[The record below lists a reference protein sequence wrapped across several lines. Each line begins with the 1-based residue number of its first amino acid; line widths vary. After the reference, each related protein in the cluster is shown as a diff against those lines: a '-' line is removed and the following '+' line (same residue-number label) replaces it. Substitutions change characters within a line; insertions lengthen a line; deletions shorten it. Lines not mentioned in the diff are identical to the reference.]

1 MSEERNNPEVKGDSL
16 SLLVKDKLADDLE
29 VGALEVIQNLIS
41 SVKGIKGLNNGIK
54 VTGKKGSKAEK

>member
-29 VGALEVIQNLIS
+29 IGALEVIQNLIS